1 MAKLTLIGT
10 PFSTFTR
17 TVALGLQKKGLAY
30 DQVSTAPHSKTAD
43 EYHPLGF
50 LPTLVIH
57 EEGSDDVL
65 LRESAAIVRY
75 IDRIAPTPSLHLQ
88 PGDGY
93 FEEKQWEFASIIA
106 SYGSWHLEF
115 QHYAVYETL
124 ITISAASSLLQ
135 DRDHGD

>member
-17 TVALGLQKKGLAY
+17 TIALGLQKKGLAY

-43 EYHPLGF
+43 EYHPLGY
-50 LPTLVIH
+50 LPTLVIR

-65 LRESAAIVRY
+65 LRESAAVVRY

-93 FEEKQWEFASIIA
+93 FEENQWEFVSIIA
-106 SYGSWHLEF
+106 SYGSWHLDFRCYEF
-115 QHYAVYETL
+115 L